1 MAPLFLTLSTLTLT
15 LVGATGAPVVV
26 PWPVPST
33 NPLTLTMGYGTVTA
47 TGTRFNWYAATLD
60 DLSRFSLQVPLEG
73 CSVRATTTD
82 TANIHKC
89 VVAANSG
96 FFQFTAKPTYCLG
109 ELVVNSTIIEWA
121 NDGSPMISVTKNA
134 TVVGTLTKDEV
145 TSMGIV
151 HGVSG
156 FGIIQMGGKPHPP
169 GIEEA
174 RSRIKALRPT
184 AEEIAPRTIAALDAS
199 GRLIIVAIDG
209 VEALHLGITMPEAAD
224 IFSGGATGFPFQT
237 LHAINLDGGGSTT
250 LSASPTLTNLLPSQL
265 YNRPTDTDTGPI
277 SERSVTC
284 IFCIKE

>member
-1 MAPLFLTLSTLTLT
+1 
-15 LVGATGAPVVV
+15 
-26 PWPVPST
+26 
-33 NPLTLTMGYGTVTA
+33 MGYGTVTA
-47 TGTRFNWYAATLD
+47 TGKRFNWYAATLD

-82 TANIHKC
+82 TANVHKC
-89 VVAANSG
+89 VVASNSG

-121 NDGSPMISVTKNA
+121 NDGSPMISVTKNS

-156 FGIIQMGGKPHPP
+156 FGIIQLDGKPHAP

-209 VEALHLGITMPEAAD
+209 VEALQLGITMTEAAD
-224 IFSGGATGFPFQT
+224 IFSGGATGFPFKT

-250 LSASPTLTNLLPSQL
+250 LSASPTLTNLLPAQL

>member
-1 MAPLFLTLSTLTLT
+1 
-15 LVGATGAPVVV
+15 
-26 PWPVPST
+26 
-33 NPLTLTMGYGTVTA
+33 MGYGTVTA

-60 DLSRFSLQVPLEG
+60 DLTRFSLQVPLAG
-73 CSVRATTTD
+73 CSVRATTTA
-82 TANIHKC
+82 TANAHKC

-96 FFQFTAKPTYCLG
+96 FFQFSPKPTYCLG
-109 ELVVNSTIIEWA
+109 ELVIDSSIVEWA
-121 NDGSPMISVTKNA
+121 DDGSPMIAVTHNT
-134 TVVGTLTKDEV
+134 TVLGPLTKDEV
-145 TSMGIV
+145 SSMGIV

-156 FGIIQMGGKPHPP
+156 FGIVQLHGKPHPP

-174 RSRIKALRPT
+174 GSRIKALRPS
-184 AEEIAPRTIAALDAS
+184 AEEVAPRTIAALDAS

-209 VEALHLGITMPEAAD
+209 VEALNLGITLTEAAD
-224 IFSGGATGFPFQT
+224 IFSGGATGFPFKT

-250 LSASPTLTNLLPSQL
+250 LSASPVLSNLLPAQI